1 MSQSPLI
8 LLWRL
13 GPSLFLAPKAETDL
27 ALTLGDGRI
36 ITLKPS
42 TIGLRDALLA
52 LVEGAD
58 EAR

>member
-1 MSQSPLI
+1 MSNSPLI

-13 GPSLFLAPKAETDL
+13 GPGLALAPKAEAEL
-27 ALTLGDGRI
+27 ALTLADGRI

-42 TIGLRDALLA
+42 TIGQRDALLA
-52 LVEGAD
+52 LLEGAD

>member
-1 MSQSPLI
+1 MSNSPLI

-13 GPSLFLAPKAETDL
+13 GPGLVLAPKAETEL
-27 ALTLGDGRI
+27 ALTLADGRI

-42 TIGLRDALLA
+42 TIGQRDALLA
-52 LVEGAD
+52 LLEGAD